1 MTIEVALAVGLFSAL
16 LAVLHSIQVERSEL
30 LAASASTN
38 FRMVISVEADAPSGL
53 PISPEQLGRVQET
66 FGDKATHWGP
76 TASQVRLS
84 DGTPAFFGRGER
96 IHVRYSSAVP
106 AGSFYASGRA
116 EELLLSDDYTSTGLP
131 TETLEELRSRI
142 AAGHLH
148 KMTSPA
154 PQPLDEP
161 LDELIERHLEPL
173 RMLERGYS
181 HLDQKTI
188 TEEDIILLPLS
199 ESDSIGGSASY
210 LLAFFFATPEYPGS
224 EVIEAVSFVQTLLKD
239 KYGEQFYYSYHSGLG
254 ESRGRIASLSTLAA
268 GLGIVAASVLSIII
282 LGLGGIMASIVKRL
296 MKDISIRL
304 CLGVAREFIYMEVLL
319 ATSIPAI
326 VGGVFGAAAS
336 GLFMEYSNLDIFTA
350 SIPIWTSAASIGL
363 AVFVGMLASLVP
375 LRQVGKVQP
384 LQVLRE
390 S

>member
-173 RMLERGYS
+173 RMLG
-181 HLDQKTI
+181 
-188 TEEDIILLPLS
+188 
-199 ESDSIGGSASY
+199 A
-210 LLAFFFATPEYPGS
+210 AT
-224 EVIEAVSFVQTLLKD
+224 A
-239 KYGEQFYYSYHSGLG
+239 
-254 ESRGRIASLSTLAA
+254 
-268 GLGIVAASVLSIII
+268 
-282 LGLGGIMASIVKRL
+282 
-296 MKDISIRL
+296 ISIR
-304 CLGVAREFIYMEVLL
+304 RRSRKK
-319 ATSIPAI
+319 TSYCCPCP
-326 VGGVFGAAAS
+326 S
-336 GLFMEYSNLDIFTA
+336 PTA
-350 SIPIWTSAASIGL
+350 SAARPPTCSRSS
-363 AVFVGMLASLVP
+363 SLRRNTP
-375 LRQVGKVQP
+375 DPRSSRRFRSCRLC
-384 LQVLRE
+384 
-390 S
+390 